1 MTSLSKLCFACSF
14 FVIKSWPDQFFN
26 SVSKLDSVN
35 ISREIYENLRNTQAL
50 GLFSCRSLLGRS
62 KIAQEHS
69 LNRTGVINYNKY
81 GKQEGVGFI
90 SCSEKFVDNFL
101 FHVLVLDYFVTTN

>member
-1 MTSLSKLCFACSF
+1 M
-14 FVIKSWPDQFFN
+14 
-26 SVSKLDSVN
+26 SKLDSVN

-50 GLFSCRSLLGRS
+50 GLFSRRSLLSRS
-62 KIAQEHS
+62 NKSTVLLEKIAQEHS

-101 FHVLVLDYFVTTN
+101 FYFLVPDYFVTTN